1 MFGSSPSPP
10 PPPPP
15 PPAAPMLANPSIAQG
30 ASQERSRLA
39 SAAGEGFTG
48 TDVTGGQGA
57 AAPQTTAGAPK
68 NLLGG

>member
-1 MFGSSPSPP
+1 
-10 PPPPP
+10 
-15 PPAAPMLANPSIAQG
+15 MLANPSIAQG